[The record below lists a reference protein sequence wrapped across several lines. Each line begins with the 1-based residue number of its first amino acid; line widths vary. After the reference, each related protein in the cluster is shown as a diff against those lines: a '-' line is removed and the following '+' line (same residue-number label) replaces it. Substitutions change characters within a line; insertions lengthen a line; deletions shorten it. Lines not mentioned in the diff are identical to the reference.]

1 MSRTAAPSRPA
12 LPTFGITGGI
22 GSGKSAVAA
31 IVERAGIPVCP
42 ADAVAKSLS
51 GSDPSIRRK
60 ITTLLGPQSYR
71 PDGSYDRAFVA
82 SRIFKDRALQR
93 ELEAIVHPA
102 VEKAIRQQLREWKR
116 SGHAIAAVEAALVFE
131 AGMDRWLDAVLV
143 VDAPE
148 NIRITRVKQRDG
160 TDEASVRRRI
170 AAQGSPR
177 DHRGRA
183 TIVVENDGTLEEL
196 EPRVLFA
203 LSILRTMLLKG

>member
-31 IVERAGIPVCP
+31 IVERTGIPVCP
-42 ADAVAKSLS
+42 ADVVAKSLS
-51 GSDPSIRRK
+51 NSDPSLRRK
-60 ITTLLGPQSYR
+60 IAALLGPKAYR
-71 PDGSYDRAFVA
+71 GDGSYDRAYVA
-82 SRIFKDRALQR
+82 TRIFEDRSLQR
-93 ELEAIVHPA
+93 GLEAIVHPA
-102 VEKAIRQQLREWKR
+102 VDKAIRRQLSEWKR

-148 NIRITRVKQRDG
+148 KVRIGRVMQRDG
-160 TDEASVRRRI
+160 VDEASVRRRI
-170 AAQGSPR
+170 AAQGSPK

-183 TIVVENDGTLEEL
+183 TIVIENDGTLEEL
-196 EPRVLFA
+196 EPRVHFA
-203 LSILRTMLLKG
+203 VTILRTMLLRG

>member
-51 GSDPSIRRK
+51 SSEPSLRRK
-60 ITTLLGPQSYR
+60 IAALLGPEAYR
-71 PDGSYDRAFVA
+71 ADGAYNRAYVA
-82 SRIFKDRALQR
+82 SRIFEDRSLQQA
-93 ELEAIVHPA
+93 LEAIVHPA
-102 VEKAIRQQLREWKR
+102 VERAIRQQLREWKR
-116 SGHAIAAVEAALVFE
+116 SGHVIAAVEAALVFE

-148 NIRITRVKQRDG
+148 HVRIARVMQRDG
-160 TDEASVRRRI
+160 TDKAAVVRRI
-170 AAQGSPR
+170 GAQGSPR

-183 TIVVENDGTLEEL
+183 TIVIENDGTLEEL
-196 EPRVLFA
+196 EPRVQFA

>member
-1 MSRTAAPSRPA
+1 

-31 IVERAGIPVCP
+31 IVERSGIPVCP

-51 GSDPSIRRK
+51 GSDPSLRRK
-60 ITTLLGPQSYR
+60 ITALLGRQTYR
-71 PDGSYDRAFVA
+71 SDGSYDRAYVA
-82 SRIFKDRALQR
+82 SRIFEDRSLQRAL
-93 ELEAIVHPA
+93 EAVVHPA
-102 VEKAIRQQLREWKR
+102 VDKVIRQQLRDWKR
-116 SGHAIAAVEAALVFE
+116 SGHVVAAVEAALVFE
-131 AGMDRWLDAVLV
+131 SGMDRWLDAVLV

-148 NIRITRVKQRDG
+148 NVRIARVMQRDG
-160 TDEASVRRRI
+160 VDEASVRRRI

-183 TIVVENDGTLEEL
+183 TIVIENDGKLEEL
-196 EPRVLFA
+196 EPRVQFA